1 MSQPSAPE
9 IAPDLNVF
17 LDVANLRSGEY
28 WESKLFREILG
39 TDVLYLF
46 RSAAASVAHWVEKEW
61 RCALE
66 RRGVNFIDPVP
77 LVSPEDVPAPEE
89 LGSKHLN
96 DCILAYPRGRS
107 KSGSSR
113 EGL

>member
-1 MSQPSAPE
+1 MQK
-9 IAPDLNVF
+9 IAPDLSVF
-17 LDVANLRSGEY
+17 LDVANLRSGED
-28 WESKLFREILG
+28 WESKLLREILG

-46 RSAAASVAHWVEKEW
+46 WSAAASVSHWVEKEW

-77 LVSPEDVPAPEE
+77 LVSPEDVPPPEE
-89 LGSKHLN
+89 LGSKHFN
-96 DCILAYPRGRS
+96 DWILAYRRGRPKNS
-107 KSGSSR
+107 SSR